1 VTELIVP
8 RTIFRPLD
16 LPQSMSDRSSE
27 SPHSGVFDGT
37 AATVTSDQPLIQP
50 FDDDLWLDRLARRVG
65 FGRLSRRLPG
75 DVPPSYLFAVIL
87 VGTIVPTIN
96 AYAYLTGDPVVY
108 IENPLF
114 VLQPLAIV
122 GGVFGAR
129 ALRRRYH
136 RVAQEMNLE
145 ERAADPEPL
154 LDIVPTWLPSVLFAA
169 ALLQIAARVWALGG
183 FAAIYRDGGLTMVVG
198 WGILNP
204 LWSVLAVQFVAV
216 YIAIEIIV
224 PWRLYNSDIGVDFL
238 DPEGLGGLRPIGELV
253 KHAYYYMVAGLIA
266 FALVVYGPVVSAASW
281 GPTATTSVVFT
292 VIWLGTVATVAF
304 AVFVLHQFMREEKRR
319 ELHRL
324 DRMFRE
330 SVDNPWDIKRYDV
343 DEKKQA
349 FVDELQRR
357 TETVSATREYPATFS
372 IWSQL
377 LISIVLPKAVQL
389 LLARV

>member
-1 VTELIVP
+1 MG
-8 RTIFRPLD
+8 D
-16 LPQSMSDRSSE
+16 QSGE
-27 SPHSGVFDGT
+27 SLHSGVFDGT
-37 AATVTSDQPLIQP
+37 EPTATSKQPLLEP
-50 FDDDLWLDRLARRVG
+50 FDQDLWLDRLARRVG
-65 FGRLSRRLPG
+65 FGWLSQRLPG
-75 DVPPSYLFAVIL
+75 NIPPSYLFAVIL

-96 AYAYLTGDPVVY
+96 AYAYLAGDPVVY

-145 ERAADPEPL
+145 ERAEDPEPL
-154 LDIVPTWLPSVLFAA
+154 LNIVPTWLPWVLFVAT
-169 ALLQIAARVWALGG
+169 LLQIGARVWALGG
-183 FAAIYRDGGLTMVVG
+183 FGAIYRDGGLTMVVG

-204 LWSVLAVQFVAV
+204 LWSILAIQFVAV
-216 YIAIEIIV
+216 YVAIEIIV
-224 PWRLYNSDIGVDFL
+224 PWRLYKSDIGVDFL

-266 FALVVYGPVVSAASW
+266 FALVVYGPIVSAASW
-281 GPTATTSVVFT
+281 GPTATTSIVFT

-304 AVFVLHQFMREEKRR
+304 AVLILHQFMREEKRR

-324 DRMFRE
+324 DQLFRE
-330 SVDNPWDIKRYDV
+330 AVDNPWDIKHYTV
-343 DEKKQA
+343 DDKKEA
-349 FVDELQRR
+349 FVEELQQR
-357 TETVSATREYPATFS
+357 TEMVSATREYPATFS

-389 LLARV
+389 VLATV

>member
-1 VTELIVP
+1 
-8 RTIFRPLD
+8 
-16 LPQSMSDRSSE
+16 MSDQSSE
-27 SPHSGVFDGT
+27 SLHSGVFDGT
-37 AATVTSDQPLIQP
+37 EVKVTSNQPLIEP
-50 FDDDLWLDRLARRVG
+50 FADDLWLDRLARRIG
-65 FGRLSRRLPG
+65 FGWLSRRLPG
-75 DVPPSYLFAVIL
+75 NLPPSYLFAVIL

-96 AYAYLTGDPVVY
+96 IYAYLAGDPVVY

-136 RVAQEMNLE
+136 RVTQEMNLE
-145 ERAADPEPL
+145 ERADDPEPL
-154 LDIVPTWLPSVLFAA
+154 LNIVPTWLPWILFAA
-169 ALLQIAARVWALGG
+169 ALLQIGARVWALGG
-183 FAAIYRDGGLTMVVG
+183 FSAIYREGGLTMVVG

-216 YIAIEIIV
+216 YLAIEIIA
-224 PWRLYNSDIGVDFL
+224 PWRLYKSDIGVDFL

-266 FALVVYGPVVSAASW
+266 FALVVYGPIVSAASW
-281 GPTATTSVVFT
+281 GPTATTSLVFT
-292 VIWLGTVATVAF
+292 VIWLGTVVTVAF
-304 AVFVLHQFMREEKRR
+304 AVFILHQFMREEKRQ

-324 DRMFRE
+324 DQMFRE
-330 SVDNPWDIKRYDV
+330 TVDNPWDIKRYNV

-349 FVDELQRR
+349 FVKELQQR

-389 LLARV
+389 LLATV

>member
-1 VTELIVP
+1 MG
-8 RTIFRPLD
+8 D
-16 LPQSMSDRSSE
+16 QSGE
-27 SPHSGVFDGT
+27 SLHSGVFDGT
-37 AATVTSDQPLIQP
+37 EPTATSNQPLLEP
-50 FDDDLWLDRLARRVG
+50 FDQDLWLDRLARRVG
-65 FGRLSRRLPG
+65 FGWLSQRLPG
-75 DVPPSYLFAVIL
+75 NIPPSYLFAVIL
-87 VGTIVPTIN
+87 VGTIVPTVN

-145 ERAADPEPL
+145 ERAEDPEPL
-154 LDIVPTWLPSVLFAA
+154 LNIVPTWLPWVLFVAT
-169 ALLQIAARVWALGG
+169 LLQIGARVWALGG
-183 FAAIYRDGGLTMVVG
+183 FGAIYRDGGLTMVVG

-204 LWSVLAVQFVAV
+204 LWSILAIQFVAV
-216 YIAIEIIV
+216 YVAIEIIV
-224 PWRLYNSDIGVDFL
+224 PWRLYKSDIGVDFL

-266 FALVVYGPVVSAASW
+266 FALVVYGPIVSAASW
-281 GPTATTSVVFT
+281 GPTATTSIVFT

-304 AVFVLHQFMREEKRR
+304 AVLILHQFMREEKRR

-324 DRMFRE
+324 DQLFRE
-330 SVDNPWDIKRYDV
+330 AVDNPWDIKHYAV
-343 DEKKQA
+343 DDKKEA
-349 FVDELQRR
+349 FVEELQQR
-357 TETVSATREYPATFS
+357 TEMVSATREYPATFS

-389 LLARV
+389 VLATV

>member
-1 VTELIVP
+1 MG
-8 RTIFRPLD
+8 D
-16 LPQSMSDRSSE
+16 QSSE
-27 SPHSGVFDGT
+27 SLHSGVFDGT
-37 AATVTSDQPLIQP
+37 EPTATSNQPLLEP
-50 FDDDLWLDRLARRVG
+50 FDQDLWLDRLARRVG
-65 FGRLSRRLPG
+65 FGWLSQRLPG
-75 DVPPSYLFAVIL
+75 NIPPSYLFAVIL

-96 AYAYLTGDPVVY
+96 AYAYLAGDPVVY

-122 GGVFGAR
+122 GGVLGAR

-145 ERAADPEPL
+145 ERAEDPEPL
-154 LDIVPTWLPSVLFAA
+154 LNIVPTWLPWILFAA
-169 ALLQIAARVWALGG
+169 ALLQIGARVWALGG
-183 FAAIYRDGGLTMVVG
+183 FGAIYRDGGLTMVVG

-204 LWSVLAVQFVAV
+204 LWSILAIQFVAV
-216 YIAIEIIV
+216 YIAIEIIA
-224 PWRLYNSDIGVDFL
+224 PWRLYKSDIGVDFL

-266 FALVVYGPVVSAASW
+266 FALVVYGPIVSAPSW
-281 GPTATTSVVFT
+281 GPTATTSIVFT

-304 AVFVLHQFMREEKRR
+304 AVLILHQFMREEKRR

-324 DRMFRE
+324 DQLFRE
-330 SVDNPWDIKRYDV
+330 AIDNPWDIKHYAV
-343 DEKKQA
+343 DDKKEA
-349 FVDELQRR
+349 FVEELQQR
-357 TETVSATREYPATFS
+357 TEMVSATREYPATFS

-389 LLARV
+389 VLATV

>member
-1 VTELIVP
+1 MG
-8 RTIFRPLD
+8 D
-16 LPQSMSDRSSE
+16 QSGE
-27 SPHSGVFDGT
+27 SLHSGVFDGT
-37 AATVTSDQPLIQP
+37 EPTATSKQPLLEP
-50 FDDDLWLDRLARRVG
+50 FDQDLWLDRLARHVG
-65 FGRLSRRLPG
+65 FGWLSQRLPG
-75 DVPPSYLFAVIL
+75 DIPPSYLFAVIL

-96 AYAYLTGDPVVY
+96 AYAYLAGDPVVY

-136 RVAQEMNLE
+136 RVTQEMNLE
-145 ERAADPEPL
+145 ERTENPEPL
-154 LDIVPTWLPSVLFAA
+154 LNIVPTWLPWLLFAA
-169 ALLQIAARVWALGG
+169 ALLQIGARVWALGG
-183 FAAIYRDGGLTMVVG
+183 FGAIYRDGGLTMVVG

-204 LWSVLAVQFVAV
+204 LWSILAIQFVAV

-224 PWRLYNSDIGVDFL
+224 PWRLYKSDIGIDFL

-281 GPTATTSVVFT
+281 GPTATTSIVFT

-304 AVFVLHQFMREEKRR
+304 AVLILHQFMREEKRR

-324 DRMFRE
+324 DQLFRE
-330 SVDNPWDIKRYDV
+330 AVDNPWDIKHYAV
-343 DEKKQA
+343 DDKKEA
-349 FVDELQRR
+349 FVEELQQR

-389 LLARV
+389 VLATV

>member
-1 VTELIVP
+1 MG
-8 RTIFRPLD
+8 D
-16 LPQSMSDRSSE
+16 QSGE
-27 SPHSGVFDGT
+27 SLHGGVFDGT
-37 AATVTSDQPLIQP
+37 EPTVTSNQPLLDP
-50 FDDDLWLDRLARRVG
+50 FDQDLWLDRLARRVG
-65 FGRLSRRLPG
+65 FGWLSQRLPG
-75 DVPPSYLFAVIL
+75 DIPPSYLFAVIL

-96 AYAYLTGDPVVY
+96 AYAYLAGDPVVY

-136 RVAQEMNLE
+136 RVAQEMNLK
-145 ERAADPEPL
+145 ERAEDPEPL
-154 LDIVPTWLPSVLFAA
+154 LNIVPTWLPWVLFAA
-169 ALLQIAARVWALGG
+169 ALLQILARVWALGG
-183 FAAIYRDGGLTMVVG
+183 FVAIYRDGGLTMVVG

-204 LWSVLAVQFVAV
+204 LWSILAIQFVAV
-216 YIAIEIIV
+216 YIAIEIIA
-224 PWRLYNSDIGVDFL
+224 PWRLYKSDIGVDFL

-266 FALVVYGPVVSAASW
+266 FALVVYGPIVSAASW
-281 GPTATTSVVFT
+281 GPTATTSIVFT
-292 VIWLGTVATVAF
+292 VVWLGTVATVAF
-304 AVFVLHQFMREEKRR
+304 AVLILHQFMREEKRR

-324 DRMFRE
+324 DQLFRE
-330 SVDNPWDIKRYDV
+330 TVDNPWDIKHYAV
-343 DEKKQA
+343 DDKKEA
-349 FVDELQRR
+349 FVEELQQR

-389 LLARV
+389 VLATV